1 MAFLASALAF
11 ALTAARSLGR
21 QTAQLVDAAK
31 QIGAGDF
38 SVQVPTEGNDEFA
51 QLGQEFNSMAAQLQ
65 AREAELRT
73 ASSASASRSAAAS
86 TARRS

>member
-1 MAFLASALAF
+1 MCALAF

-73 ASSASASRSAAAS
+73 AVEASSASRSAAAS